1 MSDIE
6 TNNEPNNQGQQS
18 LQSKDRTTLVVLSS
32 VLVVIVIAVGIL
44 LWKTNILKTGPKP
57 LALISGSGPA
67 IVIGNE
73 TISKG
78 QLNKQL
84 NLQVALI
91 KQFFASQGKPF
102 DPYSKDNAQIINQVK
117 QNVIQGLV
125 TLTLLTDY
133 AKQKGITVDSKE
145 IDTTLSGLEQRF
157 GKDKFASVLNESGM
171 SVDEIKQ
178 QIKDQLIA
186 KDVFASIEKN
196 VKVSDAEEKA
206 FYEQHKDKFNVPE
219 EVNARHILVKTKP
232 EAEQIEKELKSGKSF
247 TELAMKKSIDKGSA
261 VKGGE
266 LGFFSTDQMVPP
278 FSKAAFALKKPG
290 QISPIVQTQYG
301 YHIIQLIDRKQGKAK
316 TFEEI
321 KPQLE
326 QTLAQQQAKADFEK
340 LLNDLKSK
348 TKIDIKVQ

>member
-6 TNNEPNNQGQQS
+6 TKNEQNNQEQQS
-18 LQSKDRTTLVVLSS
+18 PQPKDRTTLVILSS

-44 LWKTNILKTGPKP
+44 WKTNVFKTGPKP

-73 TISKG
+73 TISKD
-78 QLNKQL
+78 QLNRQL

-91 KQFFASQGKPF
+91 KQFFTSQGKPF
-102 DPYSKDNAQIINQVK
+102 DPYSKDSVQIINQVK

-186 KDVFASIEKN
+186 KDVYSSIEKD
-196 VKVSDAEEKA
+196 VKVSDADEKA
-206 FYEQHKDKFNVPE
+206 FYEQHKNKFNVPE

-232 EAEQIEKELKSGKSF
+232 EAEQIEKELKAGKSF
-247 TELAMKKSIDKGSA
+247 TEIAMKESIDKGSA

-266 LGFFSTDQMVPP
+266 LGFFSADQMVPA

-290 QISPIVQTQYG
+290 QISPIVQSQYG
-301 YHIIQLIDRKQGKAK
+301 YHIIQLIGRKQGTVK
-316 TFEEI
+316 TFEEV
-321 KPQLE
+321 KPELQ
-326 QTLAQQQAKADFEK
+326 QMLAQQQAKADFEK
-340 LLNDLKSK
+340 LINGLKAK
-348 TKIDIKVQ
+348 TKIDIKVK